1 MRDAAN
7 RQDGSLAELTLRGM
21 LIGALITVVFTAA
34 NVYLGLKVGLTFAS
48 SIPAAVISMVV
59 LRMLGGGTVL
69 ENNAVQTEASAA
81 GTLSS
86 IIFVIPGLVM
96 VGHWHGFPWFETAG
110 ICAAGGILGVLFTI
124 PLRRS
129 LILESG
135 LPFPEGVAAA
145 EILKLGE
152 GGAGVK
158 ELAGGGLLAALY
170 SLLSSSFGIFADSLT
185 ATLRVNTAVF
195 RLGTGFSLALVG
207 AGYLMGITAGV
218 AILIGVIVGWGVA
231 VPILTSTTAIPAGT
245 AIGAFAQSVWSQ
257 QVRFIGAGTIAIAAV
272 WTLATLVPSIVA
284 GFAPLVGRFRRLDG
298 ATIVSRT
305 DRDLGGVAVLT
316 LTGLSL
322 LGLFL
327 VFQSFLGSAAIGL
340 AILGTAF
347 AAVFGFLVAAAC
359 GHMAGIV
366 GSSASPISGI
376 GIIAVSLASLGLLA
390 LRSGASAIAVP
401 LALFAT
407 SAVIAIATISNDNL
421 QDLKTGQLVEATP
434 ARQQIALLIGTV
446 VGAMVIPPLLD
457 LLYDAYGFVG
467 ALPHAGM
474 DPSRALAAPQ
484 ATLMS
489 AIAKGILTRQLD
501 WTMVFIGLALGAALI
516 LVDEVLRRGT
526 TTMRLPVLAVGIGI
540 YLPATISVTLV
551 LGALLS
557 WIITR
562 GIAKRDQG
570 ARAKTEH
577 RGILIASGLI
587 VGESLIGVV
596 TAAVISATGRQ
607 DALALVGTD
616 FAATAAVLGSI
627 AFLTAYVGL
636 IVALLRD

>member
-158 ELAGGGLLAALY
+158 ELAGGGLLAALF